1 MSDFFLRELEETFDA
16 RMASMMFCLSSPLRR
31 FVLVVTASALVGT
44 AGPGAEILAY
54 NVTH

>member
-31 FVLVVTASALVGT
+31 FVLVVTVSALVGT